1 MRSAHLLAAVSLAV
15 STIASGFAQAAN
27 IQNSSAGAASCPAF
41 EVRQTSEQLLAHEL
55 ISNPLVLELTAGGEL
70 DLMDC
75 SELPG
80 VGFVA
85 KKPDVTLTLSG
96 TEHLGLDLFVLGSCD
111 TMILMNAADGSWH
124 YGDDFEGGPDP
135 MLTIEGGSSGQYDIW
150 VGTFEPSTCAAAL
163 FVEAFDPLLI
173 S

>member
-15 STIASGFAQAAN
+15 STTGSGFAQAAN
-27 IQNSSAGAASCPAF
+27 IENSVNAGAACPIF
-41 EVRQTSEQLLAHEL
+41 DVRQTSEHLIAHEL

-80 VGFVA
+80 FGFVA
-85 KKPDVTLTLSG
+85 RKADVTLTLSG

-111 TMILMNAADGSWH
+111 TMILVNAADGSWH
-124 YGDDFEGGPDP
+124 YADDFEGGPDP

-150 VGTFEPSTCAAAL
+150 VGTFEPSTCAATL
-163 FVEAFDPLLI
+163 FVEAFDPLLV